1 MNARAV
7 AELIAVQTNS
17 PVRSDGNGGFQVR
30 CPAHEDRRPSLHVSP
45 GKRQA
50 VLVHCLA
57 GCETPVVLTRAGLS
71 WSDICGGRVGQA
83 WSGPTEEYSYTDAT
97 GKELFVVCRSGHGR
111 GKRFCG
117 YRIGD
122 EGRVI
127 RDARGIARVLYRLPE
142 VARAV
147 RAGQIVYLCEGEK
160 DSEVMRA
167 AYGVAATTNPFGA
180 TAWAKDAE
188 RFGYAEP
195 LRGAAVVVV
204 QDDDATGRRR
214 TRQVFL
220 SLRGLA
226 GDIRVVRAATGN
238 DAHDHIAA
246 GHALEEFVPI
256 GDAETALLD
265 DGGFAALPTI
275 CFEAAAACNLTHL
288 DYRVFVEV
296 ARRSVRRD
304 KKETAWQRIPCPSSW
319 LAKCCGGASPSA
331 VRGSLL
337 RLRGAGLL
345 LEDRSAIS
353 STQPG
358 GPLTLRVNDHY
369 DAWRP
374 LSRTRSSSPSGMSSR
389 DLSPARTAP
398 DLCKDTSTR
407 EDLGVREGRN
417 GGS

>member
-1 MNARAV
+1 MAV
-7 AELIAVQTNS
+7 RGDC
-17 PVRSDGNGGFQVR
+17 PPRGDGAGGFLVQ
-30 CPAHEDRRPSLHVSP
+30 CPAHDDKEPSLHISP
-45 GKRQA
+45 GKQQA
-50 VLVHCLA
+50 VLIHCLA
-57 GCETPVVLTRAGLS
+57 GCVTADVLAAVGLR
-71 WSDICGGRVGQA
+71 WHEICGGRVGA
-83 WSGPTEEYSYTDAT
+83 TWSQSTEEYSYEDAA
-97 GKELFVVCRSGHGR
+97 GRVLFVVCRAGHGP
-111 GKRFCG
+111 GKRFCC
-117 YRIGD
+117 YRYGVD
-122 EGRVI
+122 GQVVRE
-127 RDARGIARVLYRLPE
+127 ARSVPRVLYRLPE
-142 VARAV
+142 VLAAV
-147 RAGQIVYLCEGEK
+147 AASQPVYLCEGEK
-160 DSEVMRA
+160 DADAMRA
-167 AYGVAATTNPFGA
+167 AYSVAATTNPFGA

-304 KKETAWQRIPCPSSW
+304 KKETVWQMIPCPSSW
-319 LAKCCGGASPSA
+319 LAKCCGGASASA
-331 VRGSLL
+331 VRASLA

-358 GPLTLRVNDHY
+358 APPRLRVNECY